1 MRLLYLIL
9 LPLFL
14 SACSGGSSTA
24 TNNNIDQGTQQ
35 TIPAVNAASPPG
47 AGERP
52 LKPGASGTVYT
63 PDGLPA
69 LQPARGINA
78 DMLFAEK
85 INDEGARFDRLETAV
100 ADMRREFESVKPAI
114 VRLVAVEDDMQ
125 TLLKQLETLV
135 QNPPAPVDAV
145 MLDQPLPEDIPVLA
159 PPVQSVSSTLTPAAE
174 PPPAP
179 LALEPVPTPTPVAVQ
194 KNSNMINVQGLRIG
208 EHTNMTRLVIDVS
221 GAVKYSYDLDNAEN
235 LLVIELPG
243 ADWTGAASETLKKSP
258 LVQSWTVQAM
268 ENGQGSRLILNLHK
282 SVKVTKDSALTQP
295 ARIVF
300 DLQAAG

>member
-1 MRLLYLIL
+1 
-9 LPLFL
+9 
-14 SACSGGSSTA
+14 
-24 TNNNIDQGTQQ
+24 
-35 TIPAVNAASPPG
+35 
-47 AGERP
+47 
-52 LKPGASGTVYT
+52 
-63 PDGLPA
+63 
-69 LQPARGINA
+69 
-78 DMLFAEK
+78 
-85 INDEGARFDRLETAV
+85 
-100 ADMRREFESVKPAI
+100 
-114 VRLVAVEDDMQ
+114 
-125 TLLKQLETLV
+125 
-135 QNPPAPVDAV
+135 
-145 MLDQPLPEDIPVLA
+145 
-159 PPVQSVSSTLTPAAE
+159 
-174 PPPAP
+174 
-179 LALEPVPTPTPVAVQ
+179 
-194 KNSNMINVQGLRIG
+194 MINVQGLRIG